1 MTAQQ
6 IIAEITNSPLNVDA
20 LRSINNFV
28 IDLLK
33 AERKVAV
40 AVAKSTINVGS
51 IVRVNHPKTTG
62 QLFEVI
68 SIRRSKTS
76 VRQVLTNADGSV
88 KPTDVNGPDARWT
101 QPTYS
106 VPLSIVEAV
115 NG

>member
-6 IIAEITNSPLNVDA
+6 IIAEIANSPLNSDG
-20 LRSINNFV
+20 LRSINTFV

-33 AERKVAV
+33 AERKVAT
-40 AVAKSTINVGS
+40 AVAKSTINIGS

-62 QLFEVI
+62 QLFEVV
-68 SIRRSKTS
+68 SIRRSKAS
-76 VRQVLTNADGSV
+76 VRRVTSTADGS
-88 KPTDVNGPDARWT
+88 ARLTEVMSPAAGWA